1 MTGAGDL
8 NRRLTLEAPSETDDG
23 AGGVTRDYAAAVS
36 LSVSLWARLVPL
48 SAGADAAAD
57 SLGGAL
63 RYRIVVRAGP
73 VITTRHRL
81 RDGARIFR
89 ILAAGPSAD
98 RRFIEIEAEA
108 RED

>member
-23 AGGVTRDYAAAVS
+23 AGGVTRAYAVAA
-36 LSVSLWARLVPL
+36 SLWAQLLPL
-48 SAGADAAAD
+48 SARADAAAD

-63 RYRIVVRAGP
+63 RYRIVVRAGT

-81 RDGARIFR
+81 RDGVRIFR
-89 ILAAGPSAD
+89 ILAARPSAD